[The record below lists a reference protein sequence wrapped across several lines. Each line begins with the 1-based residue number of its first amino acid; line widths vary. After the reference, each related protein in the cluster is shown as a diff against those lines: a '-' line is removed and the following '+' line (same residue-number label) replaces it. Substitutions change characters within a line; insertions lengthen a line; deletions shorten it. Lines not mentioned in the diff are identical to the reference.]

1 MAQPTAAQPFLDEMP
16 DLVVL
21 EIAKFLGPEETTK
34 LSMTC
39 RRLYDT
45 LPKFLV
51 MKGKDFSIDGTGT
64 GYGDVEL
71 YFNGPLLQL
80 PVKSL
85 TVSVVGWRDQGWGNR
100 KGELFVKLMRR
111 SDVAVSGASG
121 TGKESVVVAER
132 RELFG
137 LAEHRETSATVDL
150 NEREGVVSQA
160 RPGDWYRFMRR
171 GGGGGGHRL
180 HVRGFRAVVS
190 Y

>member
-1 MAQPTAAQPFLDEMP
+1 MAQPAAFLDEMP

-39 RRLYDT
+39 RRLYNT

-51 MKGKDFSIDGTGT
+51 MKGKDFSIHGTGT

-71 YFNGPLLQL
+71 YFDGPLLQW

-85 TVSVVGWRDQGWGNR
+85 TVSVVGWKDQGWGNR

-111 SDVAVSGASG
+111 PDVAVSSG
-121 TGKESVVVAER
+121 RESAGKQSVVVAER

-137 LAEHRETSATVDL
+137 LAEHRETSARVDL

-160 RPGDWYRFMRR
+160 RQRDWYQFMRR

-180 HVRGFRAVVS
+180 HVWGFKAVVS
-190 Y
+190 YHS